1 MNHLT
6 NFWQKISRVGVNTL
20 PDEQNSR
27 QLILVNRLS
36 FVLILMLLVIMI
48 ADLFQFFEDYRYFR
62 VPAQHIIFTMFSAFL
77 PLLFNA
83 MGRHILAKI
92 WFSIVPPFIFLLYP
106 ILFGFV
112 KEEFYF
118 WIPYAAIALS
128 IIPHFIFSWKNERV
142 YYIVPLIFC
151 FLVSV
156 FAEEIFRYFSNS
168 ELPIEAII
176 AQSIIFQKL
185 ARIFIFLFIN
195 LSLAYFIT
203 FALREEEL
211 LKNTNLE
218 LQRTNELVQKQSDE
232 LAGKN
237 YQLKEQ
243 HEEIHAQ
250 NEELHEQQDELN
262 VQNEEL
268 SATLEQ
274 LRYMQ
279 QQLIQSEKMASV
291 GVLTAGIAHEI
302 NNPINFISSGVDA
315 LKVLMTDFRKILLQ
329 FEDLTADNMDEKLS
343 GIRKLQEE
351 LGYHEM
357 VGNIDRL
364 TGNISTG
371 VGRVT
376 EIIRSLRIFS
386 RLDQHELAECNLN
399 EFLESALVLL
409 YHQYKNRIDIQRS
422 FGDIPAIQCNP
433 VQINQVFVNILINA
447 IDAIE
452 RKGMISITTRYLQ
465 KEDQVEIRIRD
476 TGAGIPQDVL
486 PRIFEPF
493 FTTKDV
499 GKGTGLGLAITY
511 SIIENHRGGIRV
523 DSKPGEGT
531 EFIISL
537 PMKQEK

>member
-1 MNHLT
+1 MNQLT
-6 NFWQKISRVGVNTL
+6 TLWHKVSGIGVATL
-20 PDEQNSR
+20 EDEKNAR

-36 FVLILMLLVIMI
+36 FVLFLMVIVIIITDIL
-48 ADLFQFFEDYRYFR
+48 QFPEDYRHFR
-62 VPAQHIIFTMFSAFL
+62 VPAQHLVFTLLSALF
-77 PLLFNA
+77 PLVLNA
-83 MGRHILAKI
+83 LGKHTLAKI

-106 ILFGFV
+106 VLFGFV

-118 WIPYAAIALS
+118 WVPYTAIALS
-128 IIPHFIFSWKNERV
+128 IIPHFIFSWKRDRV
-142 YYIVPLIFC
+142 YYLIPLIFC
-151 FLVSV
+151 LFISL
-156 FAEEIFRYFSNS
+156 FTEEIFGYFSKS
-168 ELPIEAII
+168 ELPIESII
-176 AQSIIFQKL
+176 AQSIVFQKL
-185 ARIFIFLFIN
+185 GRIFIFLFLNI
-195 LSLAYFIT
+195 SLAYFIM
-203 FALREEEL
+203 FAFREEEL
-211 LKNTNLE
+211 LKNANLE
-218 LQRTNELVQKQSDE
+218 LQRTNELVLQQSDE

-315 LKVLMTDFRKILLQ
+315 LKVLLSDFQKILLQ
-329 FEDLTADNMDEKLS
+329 FEELNADNISEKLS
-343 GIRKLQEE
+343 GIRAMQEE

-409 YHQYKNRIDIQRS
+409 FHQYKNRIDIQRN
-422 FGDIPAIQCNP
+422 FGEIPVIQCNP

-452 RKGMISITTRYLQ
+452 RNGMISIATRYLQ
-465 KEDQVEIRIRD
+465 KEERVEIRIRD

-511 SIIENHRGGIRV
+511 SIIENHKGSILAE
-523 DSKPGEGT
+523 SKPGEGT

-537 PMKQEK
+537 PIKQEK